1 MLRPYSV
8 PTMTGGVCMTQT
20 SRMTSSES
28 RRLSM
33 PDETV
38 PGKEAIPE
46 PPQGTLAALLTASL
60 AAALAE
66 AVSGLVGAAYD
77 AHIIRIEPRAHGG
90 AEVLVEFAPRPAE
103 NTLKIAL
110 GVETVEIPLP
120 PGLVD

>member
-1 MLRPYSV
+1 
-8 PTMTGGVCMTQT
+8 
-20 SRMTSSES
+20 
-28 RRLSM
+28 M

-38 PGKEAIPE
+38 PGAGAAPE
-46 PPQGTLAALLTASL
+46 PPEGTLAALLTASL

-66 AVSGLVGAAYD
+66 AVSTLLGAAYD

-90 AEVLVEFAPRPAE
+90 AEVLVEFTPRPAE

-120 PGLVD
+120 PGVVDEPRRR